1 MGVSIGK
8 GQSSGHEELI
18 GFSLLQVA
26 SDEKAPFDGLVH
38 EKFTSLSRHDIE
50 APLKLA
56 MDEPL
61 RGLPD
66 ERYLRVMR

>member
-1 MGVSIGK
+1 M
-8 GQSSGHEELI
+8 
-18 GFSLLQVA
+18 
-26 SDEKAPFDGLVH
+26 
-38 EKFTSLSRHDIE
+38 SRHDIE